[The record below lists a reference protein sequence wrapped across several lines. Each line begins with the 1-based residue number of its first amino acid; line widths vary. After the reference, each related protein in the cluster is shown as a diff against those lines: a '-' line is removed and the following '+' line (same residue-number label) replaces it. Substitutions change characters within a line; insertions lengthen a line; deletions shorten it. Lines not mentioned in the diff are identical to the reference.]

1 MTGNYVMAT
10 TSFQVVKNKQ
20 SESSSSRVSLRLT
33 SSGIYGFKAVFRTKE
48 DTSLTAKAFT
58 KPKIAI
64 LGKVWLEYRPAT
76 NISDRYV
83 IIFLVSQ

>member
-1 MTGNYVMAT
+1 MTGNYVMVT

-20 SESSSSRVSLRLT
+20 SESSSSRVSLGLT
-33 SSGIYGFKAVFRTKE
+33 SSGIYGFEAVFRTKA
-48 DTSLTAKAFT
+48 DTSDCQSIHK
-58 KPKIAI
+58 
-64 LGKVWLEYRPAT
+64 GKESVFGKERLEYSPAT